1 MDFRLRLST
10 TARFSTPSKRCQGRR
25 SIDVL
30 KRPTAGFEP
39 VMVCLPPPLLR
50 WLALH
55 RHHQRPAQAAEG
67 PRDWKSVSIHP
78 QQTSGQARLSG
89 AAGGKVRRPQT
100 GGGDQAA
107 HPTGQTSADRDCP
120 GTLLTALPQPAPVG
134 PPNSPADLLRFQP
147 ADDAAVGLRITP
159 EGPLAIPIGDVATG
173 LETLSGDL

>member
-120 GTLLTALPQPAPVG
+120 GTPLIAFPCRHLSGTHFHLPTCCVSSQPAALQLGFASRPKG
-134 PPNSPADLLRFQP
+134 RWLYR
-147 ADDAAVGLRITP
+147 
-159 EGPLAIPIGDVATG
+159 LATSRAG
-173 LETLSGDL
+173 